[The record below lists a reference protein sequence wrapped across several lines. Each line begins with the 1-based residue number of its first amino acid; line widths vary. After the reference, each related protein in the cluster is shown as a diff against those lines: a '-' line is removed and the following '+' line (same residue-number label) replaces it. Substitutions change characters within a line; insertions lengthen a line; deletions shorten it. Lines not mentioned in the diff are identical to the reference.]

1 MYRRPAQWVIATVGR
16 AEPFNGQADRDS
28 RVSDGRDR
36 PSSTGRAAVELILE
50 PWDRWVYV
58 IALIVGWRMAT
69 GRIARN
75 WTVGIRTVQ
84 TMTDPR
90 AWEVIN
96 AVAGRWISA
105 GAVIA
110 LAHTGIWRNGDD
122 VETLVRIG
130 IVVVTVLAGAGHG
143 QVRYG
148 RQASGAEH

>member
-1 MYRRPAQWVIATVGR
+1 M
-16 AEPFNGQADRDS
+16 
-28 RVSDGRDR
+28 
-36 PSSTGRAAVELILE
+36 ELILE

-58 IALIVGWRMAT
+58 LMLMVGWRMAT
-69 GRIARN
+69 GTIARN

-96 AVAGRWISA
+96 TIAGRWITA
-105 GAVIA
+105 GALIA
-110 LAHTGIWRNGDD
+110 LVHTGIWRNGDD

-130 IVVVTVLAGAGHG
+130 ILVVTVLAGAGHG

-148 RQASGAEH
+148 RQPSGAER